1 MNGTCSP
8 STLLNY
14 SHLCLGLNSRPGSPY
29 PPDDCFPAKD
39 KPRNVLANSSCSG
52 YFYFFALAY
61 QSSGWTDTLVAYMFN
76 KAALMYLSAV

>member
-1 MNGTCSP
+1 MQP
-8 STLLNY
+8 VHDPELQPPLAVSTA
-14 SHLCLGLNSRPGSPY
+14 GPAPRPRAN
-29 PPDDCFPAKD
+29 DCFLAKD
-39 KPRNVLANSSCSG
+39 EPRNMLANCYCSG